1 MRTYDIEARATSTA
15 APHIVFE
22 VIAATEQWPN
32 WAIQDEATLEHE
44 GAETRQ
50 GVGAVRRFRTGKYV
64 LRERVVEYQ
73 PPKRF
78 AYELL
83 SGMPV
88 KGYRAEVTLEPTA
101 DGGTAIRWHSA
112 FRPKIPGTGSM
123 IRRRLATIIQGTT
136 DRLAAHS
143 AALDAKREG

>member
-1 MRTYDIEARATSTA
+1 MRTYDIEARSTSAA
-15 APHIVFE
+15 APDTVFE

-44 GAETRQ
+44 GAENRQ
-50 GVGAVRRFRTGKYV
+50 GVGAIRRFRTGKYV

-73 PPKRF
+73 PPRRF
-78 AYELL
+78 VYELL

-88 KGYRAEVTLEPTA
+88 KGYRGEVTLEPTA
-101 DGGTAIRWHSA
+101 DGGTAIRWHST

-123 IRRRLATIIQGTT
+123 IRGRLAAIIQGTI
-136 DRLAAHS
+136 DRLAAHA
-143 AALDAKREG
+143 AALDAKREV